1 MSSRPAWAT
10 QQVPGQLGLYSETLS
25 QKRKEGRKEGKKGGR
40 EGGRARVCTSNSV
53 ILLNKCGISLK
64 KKNRGQFS
72 CRL

>member
-40 EGGRARVCTSNSV
+40 EGGRAR
-53 ILLNKCGISLK
+53 K
-64 KKNRGQFS
+64 GQGLHIKFS
-72 CRL
+72 HSPE